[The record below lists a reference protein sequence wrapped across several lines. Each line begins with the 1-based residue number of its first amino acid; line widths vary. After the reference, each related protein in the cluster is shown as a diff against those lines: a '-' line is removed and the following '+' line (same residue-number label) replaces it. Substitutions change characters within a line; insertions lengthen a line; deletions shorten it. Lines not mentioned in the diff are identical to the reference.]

1 MRGNV
6 RMNTLFKVSAYI
18 IFIWIYNSYNLYNHG
33 TNLEKLYNVERNSN
47 ITFQRSLAK
56 YVPKTDL
63 DRSKTRA
70 KFSENNS
77 YSNVKSTSDDLTKC
91 AQLKKKGLNDLD
103 LYQKLYKHRYSKRNV
118 LGKLECYCEKSIFDK
133 IGYIENLAEKMQNNK
148 KSFIKKVLGKY
159 GVGILLFSLFPITGI
174 LFPILFGSIDKNDKT
189 AIISFCTHSDS
200 EQSTNDCSSTMITR
214 ETAKLLEGIIPTIK
228 NIFYY
233 VLPTIVILFTIY
245 TFVKVLKYERLRSG
259 KDKMSIK
266 EYCSLCKDIF

>member
-1 MRGNV
+1 
-6 RMNTLFKVSAYI
+6 
-18 IFIWIYNSYNLYNHG
+18 YNHG

-77 YSNVKSTSDDLTKC
+77 YSNVKSTSDDLTKY

-200 EQSTNDCSSTMITR
+200 EQSTNYCSSTMITR